1 MFFLRE
7 TFGYIGSKW
16 TDGPSMDQKFA
27 RKRAMQISVKVQCGT
42 YAILCN
48 ALAKLNLTDKEVY
61 IPLVKESLLISLS
74 IHKLITERQNER
86 HERKNVFF

>member
-1 MFFLRE
+1 MFFFRE

-48 ALAKLNLTDKEVY
+48 ILAKLELG
-61 IPLVKESLLISLS
+61 
-74 IHKLITERQNER
+74 R
-86 HERKNVFF
+86 

>member
-1 MFFLRE
+1 MCFLRE

-48 ALAKLNLTDKEVY
+48 VLAKLNLADKEMY
-61 IPLVKESLLISLS
+61 IP
-74 IHKLITERQNER
+74 
-86 HERKNVFF
+86 